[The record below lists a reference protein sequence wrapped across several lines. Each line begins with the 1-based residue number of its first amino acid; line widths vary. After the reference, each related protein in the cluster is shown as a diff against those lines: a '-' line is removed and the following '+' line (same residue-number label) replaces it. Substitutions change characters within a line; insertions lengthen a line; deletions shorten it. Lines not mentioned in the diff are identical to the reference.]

1 MSGYELA
8 ILDDWRLKEKMK
20 YERKLALPHKTDGF
34 KIQNDLKSTSCRM
47 YLLWWIIA
55 LSLVAKSTRYIIYQY
70 LVDYCLFT
78 SYKIQV

>member
-34 KIQNDLKSTSCRM
+34 KIQNDLKSTCFGGS
-47 YLLWWIIA
+47 
-55 LSLVAKSTRYIIYQY
+55 SLFHWLQNPLDT
-70 LVDYCLFT
+70 LFT
-78 SYKIQV
+78 RIW